1 MNANI
6 LMVDDSKT
14 IRFQVRKIL
23 EAEPDNDYKISEAGD
38 GKEALDFVAASAVL
52 GFFSTHVIA
61 WFWCCVSGFDCLS
74 LRLC

>member
-23 EAEPDNDYKISEAGD
+23 EAEPDHDYKISEAGD
-38 GKEALDFVAASAVL
+38 LKEALDFVAAMYQGTFARFGTSRSKYAKNEW
-52 GFFSTHVIA
+52 G
-61 WFWCCVSGFDCLS
+61 
-74 LRLC
+74 

>member
-23 EAEPDNDYKISEAGD
+23 EAEPDYNYKISEAGD
-38 GKEALDFVAASAVL
+38 GKEALDFVAASTKEQL
-52 GFFSTHVIA
+52 PD
-61 WFWCCVSGFDCLS
+61 WYC
-74 LRLC
+74 

>member
-23 EAEPDNDYKISEAGD
+23 EAELDHDYKISEAGD
-38 GKEALDFVAASAVL
+38 GKEALDFVAASTKEQLPDLVL
-52 GFFSTHVIA
+52 LDRNMPRMNV
-61 WFWCCVSGFDCLS
+61 D
-74 LRLC
+74 